1 MINNASLKSIFA
13 QSKEQLL
20 DELKGLVLPK
30 DAQQV
35 QKIVADHLGQLFE
48 SGNDFRQSLTA
59 SEDYILQSALQLL
72 QAQQNITVEIAKSV
86 KNVQSTPRDASAAP
100 KKHPNPYSTL
110 VGTGVGALAG
120 GILGTW
126 GAVAGAIAGTA
137 IVIYCA
143 SKPQMS
149 DNIHQQGQRN
159 TPSCMDAEIFVRI
172 VEQICEC
179 IDGVI
184 DTYRV
189 QVKRIQNIYE
199 QREKPSLL
207 NECSVLF
214 AQIANVHKAVEANK
228 GNTPAKVVSATEM
241 LVESLENYG
250 LTIKDGKVVN
260 E

>member
-1 MINNASLKSIFA
+1 MINNASLRSIFA

-20 DELKGLVLPK
+20 NELKGLVLPN
-30 DAQQV
+30 DAPLV
-35 QKIVADHLGQLFE
+35 QKIVANHLGLLFE
-48 SGNDFRQSLTA
+48 SGNDFRRSLTK

-72 QAQQNITVEIAKSV
+72 QVQQNITVEIAKSM
-86 KNVQSTPRDASAAP
+86 KNDQPAQRDVSTSPIKS
-100 KKHPNPYSTL
+100 PNPYYTL
-110 VGTGVGALAG
+110 VGTGVGVLAG

-137 IVIYCA
+137 IVIYCT
-143 SKPQMS
+143 SKTQMS
-149 DNIHQQGQRN
+149 DNIYRQGQRN
-159 TPSCMDAEIFVRI
+159 TPPCMDAEIFVRI

-179 IDGVI
+179 IDGLM

-189 QVKRIQNIYE
+189 QVKRIQNMYE
-199 QREKPSLL
+199 LREKPSLL

-214 AQIANVHKAVEANK
+214 AQIANVNKAVEAHK
-228 GNTPAKVVSATEM
+228 ENTPAKVVSATEM